1 MQTKLNSRVVECK
14 KDLANLISK
23 YNFNVFLISFR
34 SLFLDWIEERKSKKL
49 KFDDLEEF
57 SSLILELIILNKTKW
72 DKWEYLTEDDYWE
85 VVDTSV
91 DELGE

>member
-1 MQTKLNSRVVECK
+1 MQTKLNSKVVECK

-23 YNFNVFLISFR
+23 HSFNVFLVSFR

-49 KFDDLEEF
+49 KCDDLEEF
-57 SSLILELIILNKTKW
+57 SSLILELNILNKTKW

-85 VVDTSV
+85 VLDTSV

>member
-1 MQTKLNSRVVECK
+1 MEAKLNSKVVECK

-23 YNFNVFLISFR
+23 YSFNVFLVSFR

-49 KFDDLEEF
+49 KYNDLEEF
-57 SSLILELIILNKTKW
+57 SSLILELNILNNTKW

-85 VVDTSV
+85 ALEISV
-91 DELGE
+91 DKLGE